1 MLLKRSHSVILMI
14 YLVKCLAIKRILKSM
29 ISFFFFFVTV
39 SFFLYPSEPS
49 IIIASWHSWEM
60 SVRLDLAL
68 SDFKSFCSSGTGLL
82 SLIQT
87 TSSSSEL
94 YTWNHTMVFPPRHF
108 SCLPLLSDYLWKFY
122 RKTNWV
128 LQKYF
133 LQGELTTTE
142 LKVGRKLRENIDN
155 ERRKDKNEG
164 GKN

>member
-1 MLLKRSHSVILMI
+1 MV
-14 YLVKCLAIKRILKSM
+14 
-29 ISFFFFFVTV
+29 
-39 SFFLYPSEPS
+39 
-49 IIIASWHSWEM
+49 
-60 SVRLDLAL
+60 
-68 SDFKSFCSSGTGLL
+68 TGLL

-87 TSSSSEL
+87 TSSSGEL
-94 YTWNHTMVFPPRHF
+94 YTWNHTMIFPPRHF

-155 ERRKDKNEG
+155 QRRKDKNEG
-164 GKN
+164 GGKLSWTFIYASSFNSLLPLAVNSTTWFGRCGNWGSEKVSDLPENTVVYLAAETIPSTRLCAFPVTK

>member
-1 MLLKRSHSVILMI
+1 MV
-14 YLVKCLAIKRILKSM
+14 
-29 ISFFFFFVTV
+29 
-39 SFFLYPSEPS
+39 
-49 IIIASWHSWEM
+49 
-60 SVRLDLAL
+60 
-68 SDFKSFCSSGTGLL
+68 TGLL

-87 TSSSSEL
+87 TSSSGEL
-94 YTWNHTMVFPPRHF
+94 YTWNHTMIFPPRHF

-155 ERRKDKNEG
+155 QRRKDKNEG
-164 GKN
+164 GGEIKLNIYICFLIQLIVAFSSK